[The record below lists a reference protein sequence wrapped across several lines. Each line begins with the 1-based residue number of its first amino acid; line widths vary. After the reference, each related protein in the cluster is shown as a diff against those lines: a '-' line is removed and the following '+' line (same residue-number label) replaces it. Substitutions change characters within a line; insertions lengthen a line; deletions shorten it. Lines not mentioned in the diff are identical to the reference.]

1 MAWSDPEN
9 IPPAMVA
16 ASVDKARMGL
26 CRSGY
31 LWMNDSSRDD
41 CSSGLELT
49 TTAAVGREGAMACRA
64 VEDGE
69 VVIVFAAVVVA
80 TVVDIIPWILLE

>member
-16 ASVDKARMGL
+16 ASVDNARMGL

-31 LWMNDSSRDD
+31 LWMNDSSTDD
-41 CSSGLELT
+41 CTSGLELT
-49 TTAAVGREGAMACRA
+49 TAATGREGATACKA
-64 VEDGE
+64 VEDSDVAIDAVVE
-69 VVIVFAAVVVA
+69 VVVE
-80 TVVDIIPWILLE
+80 IIPWILLE